1 MIRAS
6 VPADWKTGDK
16 TGRSGT
22 GAVNDVA
29 VIRPPTG
36 GPLFLAIYTENPKE
50 SEDARDDLVAAVAKI
65 AIEALSK

>member
-6 VPADWKTGDK
+6 VPADWKTGHK